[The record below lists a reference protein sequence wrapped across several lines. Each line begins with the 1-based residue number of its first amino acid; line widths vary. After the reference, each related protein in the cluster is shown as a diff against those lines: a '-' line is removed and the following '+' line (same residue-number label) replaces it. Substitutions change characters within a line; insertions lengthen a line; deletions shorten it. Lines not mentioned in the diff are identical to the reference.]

1 MTKSLSA
8 TIWTPRLKPGSGP
21 VYLAIADALEADI
34 ASGKLPPGTRL
45 PPQRALADSLGI
57 DFTTVTRAYAE
68 ARGRGL
74 LTGKVGQG
82 TFVRGGRTLSR
93 AGFPAEGRVDLSMNL
108 PPRFSDAALVG
119 RLWRDIGALEEE
131 GLDLLLQ
138 YQAPGGA
145 LADRQAAMKWLGARL
160 PDLGVDRLIIAP
172 GAQSAL
178 FAITGL
184 LAAPGDVIAAEALC
198 YPGFR
203 ALAAQARLTLAPVA
217 MDEEGLLPDA
227 LESVCVKH
235 KPKAL
240 YLTPTLHNPT
250 TATMTLARRQA
261 VIAVARRHNLV
272 LIEDDAY
279 GMLASNAPPPLA
291 MLAPDMTWH
300 IAGLAKCLS
309 PSLRLAYCAVPGARA
324 ASRLSA
330 AIRATAAMASPLTA
344 AIARNWI
351 ENGTAIQLLS
361 AIRKESAARRA
372 LAARLLPPA
381 LIRCAD
387 GFHIWLT
394 LPPPWTRGEFL
405 TRLTPLGI
413 GAVASDAFALTDPPE
428 ALRLGLGAPQTQ
440 DELAHGL
447 AVIADLLAEPPA
459 LSSHVV

>member
-1 MTKSLSA
+1 MTKTAAA

-21 VYLAIADALEADI
+21 LYLAIADALQADI
-34 ASGKLPPGTRL
+34 ASGKLAVGTRL

-82 TFVRGGRTLSR
+82 TFVRAAKAASRT
-93 AGFPAEGRVDLSMNL
+93 APGEGRVDLSMNL

-119 RLWRDIGALEEE
+119 RLWRDIAGLEED

-145 LADRQAAMKWLGARL
+145 LADRRAAVEWLTPRL
-160 PDLGVDRLIIAP
+160 PDLAVDRLVIAP

-178 FAITGL
+178 LAITSL
-184 LAAPGDVIAAEALC
+184 LAAPGDIIAAEALC

-203 ALAAQARLTLAPVA
+203 ALAAQARFALAPVA
-217 MDEEGLLPDA
+217 MDDEGILPDV
-227 LESVCVKH
+227 LDKLCQQK

-250 TATMTLARRQA
+250 TATMSLARREA
-261 VIAVARRHNLV
+261 VIAVARRRNLV

-279 GMLASNAPPPLA
+279 GMLAEKSPPPLA
-291 MLAPDMTWH
+291 ALAPDITWH
-300 IAGLAKCLS
+300 VAGLAKCLS
-309 PSLRLAYCAVPGARA
+309 PALRLAYCAAPDVRA
-324 ASRLSA
+324 ALRLAA
-330 AIRATAAMASPLTA
+330 AIRASAAMASPLTA
-344 AIARNWI
+344 AIARSWI
-351 ENGTAIQLLS
+351 ENGTAAQLLS
-361 AIRKESAARRA
+361 AIRKESAARRV
-372 LAARLLPPA
+372 LAAQFLPSA
-381 LIRCAD
+381 QVRGSD

-440 DELAHGL
+440 EELAHGL

-459 LSSHVV
+459 LSSRVV

>member
-1 MTKSLSA
+1 MTKTLAA

-21 VYLAIADALEADI
+21 VYLGIADALEADI
-34 ASGKLPPGTRL
+34 ASGRLAPGTRL
-45 PPQRALADSLGI
+45 PPQRALAEALGI

-68 ARGRGL
+68 ARARGL

-82 TFVRGGRTLSR
+82 TFVRGGRAGSR
-93 AGFPAEGRVDLSMNL
+93 ASGEGRVDLSMNL
-108 PPRFSDAALVG
+108 PPRFSDPALVG
-119 RLWRDIGALEEE
+119 RLWRDIAALEEE
-131 GLDLLLQ
+131 GGLDLLLQ

-145 LADRQAAMKWLGARL
+145 LADRQAAAEWLKPRL
-160 PDLGVDRLIIAP
+160 HDLPTDRLVIAP

-178 FAITGL
+178 CAITGL
-184 LAAPGDVIAAEALC
+184 LAAPGDTIAAEALC

-203 ALAAQARLTLAPVA
+203 ALAAQQRLRLAPVA
-217 MDEEGLLPDA
+217 MDDEGLLPDA
-227 LESVCVKH
+227 LEIVCARQ

-250 TATMTLARRQA
+250 TATMKLARRQA
-261 VIAVARRHNLV
+261 VIAVARKHNLL

-279 GMLASNAPPPLA
+279 GMLASASPPPLA
-291 MLAPDMTWH
+291 ALAPDITWH

-309 PSLRLAYCAVPGARA
+309 PALRVAYCAVPDARA

-344 AIARNWI
+344 AIARGWI
-351 ENGTAIQLLS
+351 ENGTASQLLA
-361 AIRKESAARRA
+361 AIAKESAARRA
-372 LAARLLPPA
+372 LAARLLPRD
-381 LIRCAD
+381 LFKGDD

-394 LPPPWTRGEFL
+394 LPAPWTRGEFL

-440 DELAHGL
+440 EELAHGL
-447 AVIADLLAEPPA
+447 AVIADLLSEPPA